1 VAQVLSAERRTG
13 PTDRGAILIS
23 TVVAAVVG
31 GLLAVGASLVL
42 VSSASDSD
50 AAPVD
55 KPLITYD
62 QR

>member
-13 PTDRGAILIS
+13 PKDRGAILIS
-23 TVVAAVVG
+23 TVVAAAVG

-42 VSSASDSD
+42 VSSASDSN
-50 AAPVD
+50 APPVNR
-55 KPLITYD
+55 PLITYD